1 MSGGFRDGKLE
12 AACSVALAATVLGL
26 PFEFYFFGRRQ
37 SLATSLKLELVV
49 FLALWL
55 ALVLARAG
63 RDGARAA
70 GHELATLLPR
80 RLQLALIAFLAV
92 QALAAAFAPE
102 LRGNAAK
109 AAVKWCVG
117 AAILVATADLARR
130 AGPRLGTRLMMAL
143 ALAGSLTAAVGLG
156 DRLGLGFCRRVI
168 ELFQPELYYTEDLTR
183 LSSTMEYPTT
193 AASFLTASLLASVAL
208 VSQRLEPARRRR
220 RAAAF
225 AGAAVLQ
232 GVALTL
238 TFSRGAGFAA
248 LVALAAVAWLG
259 PKILALPVL
268 RCAAAGV
275 VGSFLVVQGS
285 LLFLAPAEP
294 RLDSASSQ
302 RRIARFGHAA
312 IREIVDLEPGREY
325 RETISVLNES
335 SRVWRR
341 DGFGVGY
348 RWSSIAKRERSL
360 VREAA
365 MFREDVPPGQERR
378 LEVRLQTPAEA
389 GEYMLIWFV
398 VHRDPDLEELPWSFA
413 PAILCSI
420 RPAGSLPQPW
430 SARARDYMT
439 AIRTERNE
447 LPLDLVPSRWDLWR
461 AALRMF
467 CARPLLGIGPDNFRL
482 LKWKYMDIPKGDDTI
497 LANSLYFEFLACS
510 GLVGFLSL
518 AWLLLE
524 LGRAVA
530 RRSAAALSPA
540 EQQLAWFG
548 VAFLAGF
555 LVHGTVD
562 YFLKFTPTFLLF
574 WITMGMLAAPAQ
586 GPGAF
591 DAHRL

>member
-1 MSGGFRDGKLE
+1 MSGGFRDGRLE
-12 AACSVALAATVLGL
+12 AACRVALAATVLGL
-26 PFEFYFFGRRQ
+26 PFEFYFLERRQ

-55 ALVLARAG
+55 ALVLLRARRDEARAIG
-63 RDGARAA
+63 R
-70 GHELATLLPR
+70 ELATLLPR

-92 QALAAAFAPE
+92 QGLAAALAPE

-109 AAVKWCVG
+109 AAVKWWVG
-117 AAILVATADLARR
+117 AAVLVATADLARR
-130 AGPRLGTRLMMAL
+130 AGARLGTRLMMAL
-143 ALAGSLTAAVGLG
+143 ALAGSLTAALGVG
-156 DRLGLGFCRRVI
+156 DRLGLDFCRRVI
-168 ELFQPELYYTEDLTR
+168 EFFQPELYWEGDLTR

-208 VSQRLEPARRRR
+208 VSQQLGPAQRRLP
-220 RAAAF
+220 AAALG
-225 AGAAVLQ
+225 GAAVLQ
-232 GVALTL
+232 GVALAL
-238 TFSRGAGFAA
+238 TFSLGAAFSAA
-248 LVALAAVAWLG
+248 VALAAAAWLG
-259 PKILALPVL
+259 PRILALPVW
-268 RCAAAGV
+268 RYAAAGV
-275 VGSFLVVQGS
+275 IGSFLVVQGL
-285 LLFLAPAEP
+285 LLFLAPGEP
-294 RLDSASSQ
+294 PLDSASSH

-312 IREIVDLEPGREY
+312 IRETMDLEPGREY
-325 RETISVLNES
+325 RETISVRNES

-348 RWSSIAKRERSL
+348 RWYSIARRERSL

-365 MFREDVPPGQERR
+365 MFREDLAPGQERR
-378 LEVRLQTPAEA
+378 LEARLQTPAEE
-389 GEYMLIWFV
+389 GEYLLIWFV

-413 PAILCSI
+413 PAILCRI
-420 RPAGSLPQPW
+420 GPAGSPPQPW
-430 SARARDYMT
+430 SARARDDLT
-439 AIRTERNE
+439 AIRAERNE

-467 CARPLLGIGPDNFRL
+467 HARPLLGIGPDNFRL

-497 LANSLYFEFLACS
+497 LANSLYLEFLACS

-518 AWLLLE
+518 GWLLLE
-524 LGRAVA
+524 LGLAVA

-548 VAFLAGF
+548 VAFLASF
-555 LVHGTVD
+555 LAHGTVD

-574 WITMGMLAAPAQ
+574 WIVMGVAAA
-586 GPGAF
+586 